1 MIDNLIYGINPYTVS
16 RISIVKARRF
26 GFHPLYTKVMKK
38 RNPIRGF
45 LGLYSDALFDR
56 FCKANVI
63 IYGSNGTALKYI
75 SCKSNQEAEQ
85 LLEELTR
92 KTGLLFRW
100 NDKVNNRTTGM

>member
-1 MIDNLIYGINPYTVS
+1 MIDNLIYGINPFTVS

-26 GFHPLYTKVMKK
+26 GVHPSYAKVMTK

-45 LGLYSDALFDR
+45 LGLYEDGLFNGFR
-56 FCKANVI
+56 KANVI

-85 LLEELTR
+85 LLEELTQKLQR
-92 KTGLLFRW
+92 FLKEPR
-100 NDKVNNRTTGM
+100 